1 MWTVDQFMVTV
12 EHTTSRDGA
21 HMSVPDRVAP
31 NSPADLGLT
40 ELSAAIADGH
50 LTSVVAVTH
59 VLDRIEAS
67 QPTLNAFRVVRRE
80 AALREAA
87 EADARRAAGTRLPLL
102 GVPIAVKDDTDIAG
116 EVTAFGCGGEF
127 EPAAADAESVRRLR
141 AAGAVIVGKS
151 NTCELGQLPFTSGDA
166 FGHTRNPWDRTRTP
180 GGSSGG
186 SAAAVA
192 AGLVPAALGSD
203 GAGSVRIP
211 AAWTNLVG
219 IKPQRGRIS
228 TWPHPEAFHGL
239 TVNGPLARTVRDA
252 ALLLDVAAGPH
263 PGDLHTPAPIDATAA
278 VGRDPGK
285 LRIALSLRI
294 PFTATRTAL
303 DPQIAAA
310 VHDLAT
316 TLRALGHTVT
326 TADLHYG
333 VLIGASF
340 LPRSLGGV
348 SKVHRS
354 MPAAVVDPRTT
365 ANARIGRVLS
375 GPALTAARMLEPLL
389 HRRIGAFF
397 DDYDVVLAPTTA
409 TPAPRAEEIDGIGV
423 GATNGLITGAC
434 PFTWPW
440 NVLGWPSVNVPAGFT
455 DTGLPIGAQL
465 MGTANTEPTLI
476 ALAAQLEAE
485 RHWDRDRPTPWWA

>member
-1 MWTVDQFMVTV
+1 
-12 EHTTSRDGA
+12 
-21 HMSVPDRVAP
+21 MSAPDRIAP
-31 NSPADLGLT
+31 KPSADLGLS
-40 ELSAAIADGH
+40 EMSAAIADGS
-50 LTSVVAVTH
+50 LSSVAAVTAA
-59 VLDRIEAS
+59 LDRIEAA

-87 EADARRAAGTRLPLL
+87 DADARLAAGTRLPLL

-116 EVTAFGCGGEF
+116 EITAFGCGGEF
-127 EPAAADAESVRRLR
+127 TPKTEDAESVRRLR
-141 AAGAVIVGKS
+141 AAGAVIVGKA

-211 AAWTNLVG
+211 ASWNNLVG

-228 TWPHPEAFHGL
+228 TWPHAEAFYGL
-239 TVNGPLARTVRDA
+239 TVNGPLARTVGDA

-263 PGDLHTPAPIDATAA
+263 RGDLHTPAPIDASAA

-294 PFTATRTAL
+294 PFTATKTAL

-310 VHDLAT
+310 VHALAR
-316 TLRALGHTVT
+316 TLRGLGHTVT
-326 TADLHYG
+326 VADLHYG
-333 VLIGASF
+333 LMIGASF
-340 LPRSLGGV
+340 LPRSMAGITRV
-348 SKVHRS
+348 RRA
-354 MPAAVVDPRTT
+354 MPEAVVDPRTT
-365 ANARIGRVLS
+365 ANARLGGVLG
-375 GPALTAARMLEPLL
+375 GPVLAAARRAEPLL
-389 HRRIGAFF
+389 HKRIGGFF
-397 DDYDVVLAPTTA
+397 DDYDLVLAPTTA
-409 TPAPRAEEIDGIGV
+409 TPPPRAEEIDGIGV
-423 GATNGLITGAC
+423 GATNNLITAAC
-434 PFTWPW
+434 PYTWPW

-455 DTGLPIGAQL
+455 EAGLPIGAQL
-465 MGTANTEPTLI
+465 MGTANTEPMLI
-476 ALAAQLEAE
+476 SLAAQLEAE
-485 RHWDRDRPTPWWA
+485 LRWERARPTPWW

>member
-1 MWTVDQFMVTV
+1 
-12 EHTTSRDGA
+12 
-21 HMSVPDRVAP
+21 MSVSDRVVP
-31 NSPADLGLT
+31 NPTADLGLAD
-40 ELSAAIADGH
+40 LSAALADGRVS
-50 LTSVVAVTH
+50 SVAAVTDA
-59 VLDRIEAS
+59 LDRIEAS

-87 EADARRAAGTRLPLL
+87 DADARLAAGARLPLL

-127 EPAAADAESVRRLR
+127 APKTEDAESVRRLR
-141 AAGAVIVGKS
+141 AAGAVIVGKA

-166 FGHTRNPWDRTRTP
+166 FGHSRNPWDRTRTP

-211 AAWTNLVG
+211 ASWTNLVG

-228 TWPHPEAFHGL
+228 TWPHAEAFYGL

-263 PGDLHTPAPIDATAA
+263 GGDLHTPAPVDASAA

-294 PFTATRTAL
+294 PFTATKTAL
-303 DPQIAAA
+303 DPEIAAA
-310 VHDLAT
+310 VHALAT

-326 TADLHYG
+326 VADLHYG
-333 VLIGASF
+333 LLIGASF
-340 LPRSLGGV
+340 LPRSMAGIHR
-348 SKVHRS
+348 VHRA
-354 MPAAVVDPRTT
+354 MPEAIVDPRTT
-365 ANARIGRVLS
+365 ANSRVGRVLG
-375 GPALTAARMLEPLL
+375 GPVLAAARRLEPLL
-389 HRRIGAFF
+389 HKQIGSFF
-397 DDYDVVLAPTTA
+397 DDYDLVLAPTTA

-423 GATNGLITGAC
+423 GATNNLITGAC
-434 PFTWPW
+434 PYTWPW

-455 DTGLPIGAQL
+455 ETGLPIGAQL
-465 MGTANTEPTLI
+465 MGTANSEPMLI
-476 ALAAQLEAE
+476 SLAAQLESELRWE
-485 RHWDRDRPTPWWA
+485 RNRPTPWW